1 MYSEVVRD
9 HALHPRNR
17 GAMERPHLIGEGKFP
32 RCGDKVKLFVCLR
45 DGLITRAS
53 FTASAC
59 APAVAA
65 CSLATTLIVGL
76 SLEQARQVLVTEL
89 PKLLGD
95 LPASKRHAILLVF
108 ECLSQILEH
117 AKSNPN
123 NEGETNV

>member
-1 MYSEVVRD
+1 MYSEIVRE

-17 GAMERPHLIGEGKFP
+17 GAMEKPDLIGEGKFP
-32 RCGDKVKLFVCLR
+32 RCGDKVKLYLSLSDEQIVQATFQ
-45 DGLITRAS
+45 
-53 FTASAC
+53 ASAC

-89 PKLLGD
+89 PRLLSD
-95 LPASKRHAILLVF
+95 LPASKRHAILLLF

-117 AKSNPN
+117 TKPNQN
-123 NEGETNV
+123 NEGDINV